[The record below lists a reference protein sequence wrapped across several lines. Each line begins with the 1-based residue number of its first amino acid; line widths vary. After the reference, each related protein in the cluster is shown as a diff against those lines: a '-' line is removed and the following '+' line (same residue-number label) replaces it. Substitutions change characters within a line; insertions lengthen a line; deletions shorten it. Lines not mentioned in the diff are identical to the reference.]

1 MDPLVP
7 ELHATSR
14 LRDVAIGL
22 GLPLRAV
29 RVLLGSPKLIAFSL
43 ASALVTAVTLFFVL
57 VGSWRGGQGLAEAV
71 IGTGGTLKSAAAF
84 SLGAVLFTAF
94 FVAGALTA
102 PLIVL
107 APLTDPISEATE
119 ARCGGFT
126 APPFTL
132 SRFLKSV
139 WESVAHT
146 LLRLGLM
153 LLGYLALA
161 PLHLVPVA
169 GSALWAVASSVWAM
183 FWICAEH
190 LSNPMA
196 RHLYRFRQ
204 VVRAAWARL
213 PLSLGFG
220 AALSVMLWVP
230 VVNFFLMPVAVVAGT
245 LLFRALQRAG
255 VLEQHPPDRQR
266 GLA

>member
-1 MDPLVP
+1 MSLDPLVP
-7 ELHATSR
+7 QLPAKSR
-14 LRDVAIGL
+14 LADLATGL
-22 GLPLRAV
+22 GLPFRAV

-43 ASALVTAVTLFFVL
+43 VSAAVTALTLVFVL
-57 VGSWRGGQGLAEAV
+57 LGAWRGGQGLAEAL
-71 IGTGGTLKSAAAF
+71 IGGGTTLKSAAAF
-84 SLGAVLFTAF
+84 SLGVVLFTAF

-119 ARCGGFT
+119 ARCGDFT
-126 APPFTL
+126 APPF
-132 SRFLKSV
+132 SAGRFLTST

-146 LLRLGLM
+146 LLRLGFM
-153 LLGYLALA
+153 VAGYVALA

-169 GSALWAVASSVWAM
+169 GSALWAVTSSVWAM
-183 FWICAEH
+183 FWICAEQ

-196 RHLYRFRQ
+196 RHLYRFGQ
-204 VVRAAWARL
+204 VVRAVWARL

-220 AALSVMLWVP
+220 AALYVMLWVP

-245 LLFRALQRAG
+245 LLFRALAKAG
-255 VLEQHPPDRQR
+255 VLAPPSGR
-266 GLA
+266 A